1 MSRTLPKIVTK
12 SKKRIGRGMGSG
24 KGSHTVGKGQ
34 KGQKTRGNISVIF
47 EGVKVKKSLIK
58 RLPFKR
64 GKDKFKSLSKGPV
77 IVDLGALDILP
88 KSALVNLELLIKSKI
103 VDPEDASLYGVKIL
117 GNGNITKPFTILVA
131 ISKSAAKK
139 VEKAGG
145 KVENGK
151 PTKRIEE
158 SPKKLEDKVK
168 EEK

>member
-1 MSRTLPKIVTK
+1 MPKTLPKIVGK

-34 KGQKTRGNISVIF
+34 KGQKTRRSLNVIF
-47 EGVKVKKSLIK
+47 EGMKVKKSLIK

-64 GKDKFKSLSKGPV
+64 GKDKFKSSRKNP
-77 IVDLGALDILP
+77 IIIDLGALEILP
-88 KSALVNLELLIKSKI
+88 KSTSVSLEMLIKNNIVNEADAKI
-103 VDPEDASLYGVKIL
+103 FGVKIL
-117 GNGNITKPFTILVA
+117 GNGTVTKPLTILLP

-145 KVENGK
+145 KVEQL
-151 PTKRIEE
+151 
-158 SPKKLEDKVK
+158 PKKVEDKVK